1 MIDPQKA
8 AEVRRLLA
16 EPGATHRKVSAA
28 TGVSRAT
35 VGTIAAGRWAPTKA
49 DEGDASPY
57 RPLYGRDCHGTD
69 CGDCVAC
76 QAAGPRSRQPEDFEE
91 GDGPLPQDPSPEEI
105 RQRCREVLRSGG
117 GRLVLPEIADPADLL
132 EPYAANVRID
142 RSEEDDDAGST
153 EYCVADLMSSLE
165 G

>member
-1 MIDPQKA
+1 VT
-8 AEVRRLLA
+8 AEEADLVRGLLA
-16 EPGATHRKVSAA
+16 RGATRRTIAAA
-28 TGVSRAT
+28 TGVSRS
-35 VGTIAAGRWAPTKA
+35 TISAIAHNKWSGSGRRGP
-49 DEGDASPY
+49 
-57 RPLYGRDCHGTD
+57 RPAEAMLSEPEPDCRGRGCES
-69 CGDCVAC
+69 CVAC
-76 QAAGPRSRQPEDFEE
+76 RAGMIPPGELAAPE
-91 GDGPLPQDPSPEEI
+91 GPLPQDPSPEEI

-142 RSEEDDDAGST
+142 RNEEDDDAGST